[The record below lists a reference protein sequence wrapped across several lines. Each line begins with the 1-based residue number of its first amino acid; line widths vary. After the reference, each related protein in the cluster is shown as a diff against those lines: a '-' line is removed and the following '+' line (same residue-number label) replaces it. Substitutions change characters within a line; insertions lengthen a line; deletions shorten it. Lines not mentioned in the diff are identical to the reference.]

1 MPNGDFSVARVE
13 KRTRESVGKFER
25 HIERK
30 NESYANMNVDL
41 SRTPMNVHFQSCGEL
56 TYNEHLDRLIAD
68 GTVSLKGLKADATV
82 FNEMILDVNTDYFE
96 KNGGYDFAC
105 RFYEEAFHFAE
116 KLYGKDNII
125 SAVMHADELNIA
137 MTEKYE
143 KPVYHYHLH
152 IMALPVVDKEVR
164 WSKRCKDPA
173 LVGTVKE
180 VIHQVSH
187 SKKWKSE
194 KALDE
199 NGNPILNSN
208 GKPVYHTSYSIL
220 QDKFYEYMKDAGFE
234 GFDRGERGS
243 TAENLTSLGYK
254 IQQDE
259 KRLADIEQ
267 RIVAEQARYNDNHKA
282 FMTFAEIDSSGKKS
296 FTGKYTVSAEDYEKL
311 TTLAKRS
318 YSAESEAQRLREEN
332 GRLSRQIWSLQ
343 SEISKLRT
351 ALRELTEKCRPYLEA
366 LKIAPQKVKEFI
378 SGILEKFKKQEKSI
392 YYEPISAREQQS
404 PERGK
409 RSKNKDYER

>member
-1 MPNGDFSVARVE
+1 M
-13 KRTRESVGKFER
+13 
-25 HIERK
+25 
-30 NESYANMNVDL
+30 
-41 SRTPMNVHFQSCGEL
+41 
-56 TYNEHLDRLIAD
+56 
-68 GTVSLKGLKADATV
+68 
-82 FNEMILDVNTDYFE
+82 
-96 KNGGYDFAC
+96 
-105 RFYEEAFHFAE
+105 
-116 KLYGKDNII
+116 
-125 SAVMHADELNIA
+125 
-137 MTEKYE
+137 
-143 KPVYHYHLH
+143 
-152 IMALPVVDKEVR
+152 
-164 WSKRCKDPA
+164 
-173 LVGTVKE
+173 
-180 VIHQVSH
+180 
-187 SKKWKSE
+187 
-194 KALDE
+194 
-199 NGNPILNSN
+199 NSN

-267 RIVAEQARYNDNHKA
+267 KIAAEQVRYNDNHKA

-378 SGILEKFKKQEKSI
+378 SSILEKFKKQEKSI
-392 YYEPISAREQQS
+392 YYEPIPARKQQS
-404 PERGK
+404 LEREK

>member
-30 NESYANMNVDL
+30 NESYENMNVDL

-259 KRLADIEQ
+259 KKAG
-267 RIVAEQARYNDNHKA
+267 RY
-282 FMTFAEIDSSGKKS
+282 
-296 FTGKYTVSAEDYEKL
+296 
-311 TTLAKRS
+311 
-318 YSAESEAQRLREEN
+318 
-332 GRLSRQIWSLQ
+332 
-343 SEISKLRT
+343 
-351 ALRELTEKCRPYLEA
+351 
-366 LKIAPQKVKEFI
+366 
-378 SGILEKFKKQEKSI
+378 
-392 YYEPISAREQQS
+392 
-404 PERGK
+404 
-409 RSKNKDYER
+409 